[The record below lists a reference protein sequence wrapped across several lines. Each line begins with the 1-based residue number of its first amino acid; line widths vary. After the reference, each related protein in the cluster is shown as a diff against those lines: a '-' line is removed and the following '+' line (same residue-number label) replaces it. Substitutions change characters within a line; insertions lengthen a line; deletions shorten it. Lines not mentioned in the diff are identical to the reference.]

1 MYLKRIVI
9 SLIIVLSTA
18 VMSLAQSDIFTVVI
32 DPGHGGKDSGCVGK
46 VAKEKNV
53 VLDIAGLLRDKI
65 EKAYKKKVKVVMTRS
80 TDTFVTLKKRAEIA
94 NAAKGDLFISI
105 HANSLPKNAKGRST
119 VEGVS
124 VYTCGLHR
132 SQDNLQVAMRENAVM
147 ELESDYSTRYMGFD
161 PTSSESYIMFEL
173 SQNQHQ
179 KQSIQF
185 ARLSE
190 SLLVTEAMRKSKG
203 VRLAGFWVLWA
214 TSMPA
219 VLVEL
224 DYMCNP
230 TQENF
235 LNSEKGKEKCA
246 SALFEAFKKYYELT
260 M

>member
-1 MYLKRIVI
+1 MNLRII
-9 SLIIVLSTA
+9 AITLFFALSTA
-18 VMSLAQSDIFTVVI
+18 ILTAAEPDVFTVVI
-32 DPGHGGKDSGCVGK
+32 DPGHGGKDSGCVGA
-46 VAKEKNV
+46 VAKEKDI
-53 VLDIAGLLRDKI
+53 VLEVAELLRNKI
-65 EKAYKKKVKVVMTRS
+65 EKEYNKKVKVVMTRAN
-80 TDTFVTLKKRAEIA
+80 DTFVTLKKRAEIA

-105 HANSLPKNAKGRST
+105 HVNSVAKSTKGRCS
-119 VEGVS
+119 VEGAS

-147 ELESDYSTRYMGFD
+147 ELENDYTAKYKGFD
-161 PTSSESYIMFEL
+161 PSSSESYIMFEL

-179 KQSIQF
+179 KQSLQF

-190 SLLVTEAMRKSKG
+190 NFLVNEAQRRSKG
-203 VRLAGFWVLWA
+203 VRQAGFWVLWA

-230 TQENF
+230 VQEKF
-235 LNSEKGKEKCA
+235 LNSAKGKEKCA

-260 M
+260 K